1 LRLIKKNYYYFIYNH
16 KKIPPKSFKLIN
28 RILMPQFDTLCF
40 LSQIFWVFLGF
51 ISLYL
56 LLSSYL
62 LPSLSSILKIRK
74 RKLAQ
79 MNSNTSATNLA
90 DVNSSAAFANTNEWT
105 NIFKITNIHSVI
117 LTDSVVTN
125 YESNLLAF
133 SMLKAKME
141 AFGKFKM
148 LVLIRTQLTLFIF

>member
-1 LRLIKKNYYYFIYNH
+1 MIIINYNLLIYKKN
-16 KKIPPKSFKLIN
+16 FKLIN
-28 RILMPQFDTLCF
+28 KILMPQFDTFCF
-40 LSQIFWVFLGF
+40 FSQIFWVFLGF
-51 ISLYL
+51 TLFYL
-56 LLSSYL
+56 TLSAYL
-62 LPSLSSILKIRK
+62 LPSLSTVLKIRK

-79 MNSNTSATNLA
+79 MTTNTSATNLA
-90 DVNSSAAFANTNEWT
+90 DVNSNAAFANTNEWS

>member
-1 LRLIKKNYYYFIYNH
+1 
-16 KKIPPKSFKLIN
+16 
-28 RILMPQFDTLCF
+28 MPQFDIPCF
-40 LSQIFWVFLGF
+40 FSQIFWVFLGF
-51 ISLYL
+51 TLFYL
-56 LLSSYL
+56 TLSSYL
-62 LPSLSSILKIRK
+62 LPSLSSVLKIRK

-79 MNSNTSATNLA
+79 MTTNTGATNLA
-90 DVNSSAAFANTNEWT
+90 DVNSSSTFANTNEWA

>member
-1 LRLIKKNYYYFIYNH
+1 
-16 KKIPPKSFKLIN
+16 
-28 RILMPQFDTLCF
+28 MTT
-40 LSQIFWVFLGF
+40 
-51 ISLYL
+51 
-56 LLSSYL
+56 
-62 LPSLSSILKIRK
+62 
-74 RKLAQ
+74 
-79 MNSNTSATNLA
+79 NTSATNLA
-90 DVNSSAAFANTNEWT
+90 DVNSNAAFANTNEWS